1 MSTGRLGQRFQS
13 AAHRGP
19 ADGVQDSADQQAS
32 VLGGAQAQPA
42 LLDQVLQGA
51 VKSRGIDRMLVVQN
65 LVVELARRVFQG
77 QRQELR
83 LVEDFGEF
91 LCRVSQGDQVGEAD
105 PGLMHCL
112 DALGKLALLFPHR
125 QGVPDRVRVHVA
137 VEADPIGGGVEA
149 FIVPLLTLGKLRRVA
164 RELELQA
171 IDEVT
176 QAGEEEALVDSLG
189 NHLEHA
195 DSLPN

>member
-1 MSTGRLGQRFQS
+1 
-13 AAHRGP
+13 
-19 ADGVQDSADQQAS
+19 
-32 VLGGAQAQPA
+32 
-42 LLDQVLQGA
+42 
-51 VKSRGIDRMLVVQN
+51 MLVVQN

-83 LVEDFGEF
+83 FVEDFGEF
-91 LCRVSQGDQVGEAD
+91 LSRVSQGDQVGEAD

-137 VEADPIGGGVEA
+137 VETDPIGGGVEA
-149 FIVPLLTLGKLRRVA
+149 LIVPLLTLGKLRRVA

-171 IDEVT
+171 IDEVA

-195 DSLPN
+195 DSLSNLCLTVQLIYVNSNSTTRFSRTPKAPRSPFIVFLPTT